1 MIVQILGYIATIG
14 TILSFSFKEQ
24 KTLRLINSIACILWI
39 IYGIGINELPII
51 LVNSIVL
58 LLNAV
63 WFYDNKPKE
72 KIMTQTEWNRERDR
86 MANEMKHDPDFM
98 YKWIRK
104 NSGK

>member
-58 LLNAV
+58 ILNAV
-63 WFYDNKPKE
+63 WFYDSKPKE

-98 YKWIRK
+98 YKWIKK

>member
-58 LLNAV
+58 ILNAV

>member
-58 LLNAV
+58 ILNAV

-104 NSGK
+104 NSSK

>member
-58 LLNAV
+58 ILNAV

-98 YKWIRK
+98 YKWIKK

>member
-51 LVNSIVL
+51 LVNAIVL
-58 LLNAV
+58 ILNAV

>member
-24 KTLRLINSIACILWI
+24 KTLRLINSIACVLWI

-58 LLNAV
+58 ILNAV

-86 MANEMKHDPDFM
+86 MANEMKHDPDFR